1 MSEALPGGYAGR
13 VMHVDLSSGQITSES
28 LDAATLRRWVGGTG
42 LGTRYLMELVPPGM
56 AWDDA
61 ENPVILASGPLA
73 GTRVSGT
80 GTFSAVFKGPMTDQ
94 AGATQANGYLGAFLR
109 QNGFDAIVLTGRAP
123 RPTYLLIRDGGA
135 ELRDA
140 GHLWGVDT
148 WKVEDVLRAE
158 HGTTEKGMSVF
169 SIGPAGE
176 RLVRF
181 AALVGD
187 RGHVAAH
194 NGVGAV
200 LGAKRLKA
208 IATARGKQP
217 IPIHDPAR
225 LNRLIEPFF
234 V

>member
-42 LGTRYLMELVPPGM
+42 LGTKYLMEMVPPGM
-56 AWDDA
+56 SWDDP

-73 GTRVSGT
+73 GTKVSGT

-109 QNGFDAIVLTGRAP
+109 QNGYDAIVLTGRAP

-148 WKVEDVLRAE
+148 WKVEDVLR
-158 HGTTEKGMSVF
+158 
-169 SIGPAGE
+169 
-176 RLVRF
+176 
-181 AALVGD
+181 GD
-187 RGHVAAH
+187 HGHVAAH

-200 LGAKRLKA
+200 LGGKNLKA
-208 IATARGKQP
+208 IATARGKVP
-217 IPIHDPAR
+217 IGIRDPQR
-225 LNRLIEPFF
+225 LNGLIEPFF
-234 V
+234 A